1 MRKTNK
7 KSFDWYGLKQHF
19 SIRKYHFGAASV
31 LLGMSLALGTGVNT
45 VSAAE
50 AVGPDGNVVTLAPTD
65 PNAGTPVAAPLAED
79 AAAEEP
85 VAATEAL
92 AAPEAV
98 TGDTSA
104 GTEVVPV
111 SPELQEV
118 VNEYDTTLG
127 QAPNDTTNE
136 VLRPGSILDTK
147 LDELVAANPTTPG
160 LAEYVDKVKKAY
172 PEHVT
177 NEEKAAFVTATD
189 FAVTSELNQI
199 LENYDSKIQVLDPIQ
214 YGPTATTQEQY
225 EALKADAAAEYQK
238 QLADKNAKIEAYKAD
253 LERYYAD
260 VEAALAANEEG
271 KPSELITKNSFIV
284 GDESLATIT
293 NITINDST
301 TEYLSYIQYRKEDMT
316 VAHPLASPDGMQ
328 GSAVLT
334 NPVLAN
340 RGAKSDAEVAS
351 STFDLAA
358 DVSNYPYASGFNFAV
373 KDGASITV
381 EYSLTGNSTIEIDG
395 VPTPIDAIR
404 VTYTVTNTAIAPT
417 DPKPW
422 SSYTIYRDPRY
433 GAWLNQAGATN
444 DRSTTIHTAT
454 YEVIVDGQVVEFPA
468 DAYTTGSSINIGEA
482 MTSSGEPIYIN
493 GSAIKTTRSTVGDP
507 ATWER
512 STSNDIIRYTNT
524 NYDKALNPNVTSDG
538 RVIDSTGPIP
548 FGAGF
553 IDSDGIV
560 KRWDDYTSQ
569 YAYKGRVIYEI
580 PQGSTEMSLTH
591 YGNGGGWLILF
602 TDVPTYEIKPVMDFE
617 CEIQPYFVAFETTI
631 KAAPQ
636 ESAGT
641 QGQPQTD
648 KIVSGLTIVPE
659 GATTTYAFEDGN
671 TVKIVAG
678 EGSYS
683 IDETGAITF
692 TPEANFVG
700 TATPL
705 KVVATATYTN
715 SNGEKN
721 SISATT
727 TYTPTVYGL
736 DSKPDTTEGVQGQ
749 VQESI
754 SGAERFT
761 SLNTA
766 DNTTLG
772 DPQVTI
778 PATGAYSFDDG
789 LLTKRVDGE
798 GTYTIDPDTGVVT
811 FTPLPTFT
819 GTGTGVTV
827 KVTAEAT
834 DSEGNK
840 ITVTA
845 TDTYTPSVTPVEPTA
860 DDKETIGK
868 QGQEQTQDAKTMF
881 TAGDPAVP
889 IDQTSITLLDENNQP
904 TTVVEAKDADGNIVG
919 VYTLDTDTGV
929 ITFSPNSDFV
939 GTPVPVTVQAKDTNG
954 TPVETTYTP
963 TVTSVTPVAF
973 GDETTGLQGQSQTSD
988 LKFKEGDPVAPVYN
1002 EDGTLVNPAQFI
1014 DPTTGQPTDVTTLPA
1029 LKDGVQ
1035 VGTYT
1040 LDPTTGQVVFQPNKD
1055 FTGTPDAITVQV
1067 TDKNGTP
1074 VTATY
1079 TPTVTPVVPTAE
1091 PATTEGKQ
1099 GQTQTTDAK
1108 DLFTAGDN
1116 GAPIDN
1122 STITLIGED
1131 GQPVTEVPAKNDAG
1145 EVVGKYVLNADGT
1158 ITFTPNPDF
1167 IGTPVPVT
1175 VQAKDANG
1183 TPVETTYT
1191 PTVTPVTPTATPSET
1206 TDVQG
1211 QPQTSSLTFTAGDEV
1226 APVYNGDGTL
1236 VNPAQFIDPTT
1247 GQSTDVTT
1255 LPALKDGAQVGTY
1268 TLDPTTGQVIFQPN
1282 PDFVGTPDAV
1292 TVQVTDKNGTPA
1304 TATYIPTVT
1313 PVTPTAEPAT
1323 STDVQGKP
1331 QSGTPTFTPGDAKVP
1346 MDDTVPATFED
1357 GTTEKVIPGEGT
1369 YTVAPDGTVTFT
1381 PEPQFTGQGTGV
1393 TVVRKDINGT
1403 PATATYTP
1411 NVTPVV
1417 PTAVEATSTGKQGQP
1432 QSGTLT
1438 FTEGDPVAPIDNS
1451 TLTLLDEN
1459 GQPAKEVPAKDE
1471 NGKEVGTYVLN
1482 EDGSIT
1488 FTPNPDYVGTP
1499 VPVTVQVKDANGT
1512 PVETTYSPT
1521 VTPVVPTAVAVA
1533 SVGLQGK
1540 PQTGTPVFT
1549 EGDAVAPID
1558 NTTVTLLDENGQPAK
1573 EVPAKDETG
1582 KEIGTYVL
1590 NEDGSITFTPNPDF
1604 VGTPVPAKVQAK
1616 DANGTPVETTYSPKV
1631 IPVTPESDNVT
1642 TINVQGAVQTNTP
1655 TFTPGSIDLNADGVL
1670 SEDEIVP
1677 VTISADNPAKFVVD
1691 GQVVEETTIDAKDE
1705 AGNVVGTY
1713 TVDPTTGE
1721 ITFTPNPDFVGTPVP
1736 ATLQAKDVNGTPT
1749 TATYTPTVI
1758 PVTPVGS
1765 PAETEDIQGAT
1776 QTGKPSFTGG
1786 STVVNNE
1793 TVTVPIDETVPAT
1806 FEDGSTEK
1814 VIPGEGTYTVAPDGT
1829 VTFVPEKDF
1838 VGTAQGVTVKRVDTN
1853 GTPATATYTPT
1864 VTPVTPVGSPAET
1877 EDIQG
1882 ATQSG
1887 KPSFM
1892 QGHDNVPMDDTV
1904 PATFDDGTTEKVIP
1918 GEGTYTVAPDGTV
1931 TFVPEKDFVGTGTG
1945 VTVVRQDVNG
1955 TKVTAKYTP
1964 TVTPVTPTGSPV
1976 ETTDKPGVTQS
1987 GKPVFTQGHNDVPMD
2002 DTVPATFEDGTTEKV
2017 IPGEGTYTV
2026 APDGTVTFVPEKDFI
2041 GTGTGV
2047 TVVRQDVNGTKATA
2061 TYTPTVTPVE
2071 TKWVDENGNP
2081 LKDPTLGATPNEA
2094 GEVPG
2099 YIIVSST
2106 TDENGN
2112 VTHVFKQLETSYVD
2126 EDGNPLKSTD
2136 KGTLDPA
2143 EIKGYY
2149 VSSTTIDTEGNVT
2162 HVYSRISTTFVD
2174 EDGNTLSPKED
2185 GPQSSK
2191 DIPTYILVGTEID
2204 NNGNVKHIYKKS
2216 EVPIKEIITEWV
2228 DENGNPLKDP
2238 STGET
2243 PEEAGSFAGYEL
2255 VSTTTD
2261 DNGNVTHVFKKVVTP
2276 VKEVTTEWV

>member
-50 AVGPDGNVVTLAPTD
+50 AVGPDGNVVTLA
-65 PNAGTPVAAPLAED
+65 
-79 AAAEEP
+79 
-85 VAATEAL
+85 
-92 AAPEAV
+92 APEAV

-118 VNEYDTTLG
+118 VNEYDTTRG

-136 VLRPGSILDTK
+136 VLRLGSILDAK

-172 PEHVT
+172 PEYVT

-225 EALKADAAAEYQK
+225 GALKADAAAEYQK

-404 VTYTVTNTAIAPT
+404 VTYTVTNTAIAPM

-444 DRSTTIHTAT
+444 DNSKTIHTAT
-454 YEVIVDGQVVEFPA
+454 YEVIVDGQVIAFPA
-468 DAYTTGSSINIGEA
+468 DTYTTGSSLNIGEA

-493 GSAIKTTRSTVGDP
+493 GSAIKTTTSTVGDP
-507 ATWER
+507 AIWET
-512 STSNDIIRYTNT
+512 STSNNIIRYTAT

-538 RVIDSTGPIP
+538 RVIDSVGPIP
-548 FGAGF
+548 FGSGF

-560 KRWDDYTSQ
+560 KRWDDYTSP

-580 PQGSTEMSLTH
+580 PLGTTDMSLTH

-602 TDVPTYEIKPVMDFE
+602 ADVPTYEIKPVMDFV

-671 TVKIVAG
+671 TVKIVPS

-683 IDETGAITF
+683 IDETGTITF

-705 KVVATATYTN
+705 NVVATATYTN

-789 LLTKRVDGE
+789 LLTKSVDGE
-798 GTYTIDPDTGVVT
+798 GAYTIDPDTGVVT
-811 FTPLPTFT
+811 FTPLLAFT
-819 GTGTGVTV
+819 GTGTGVQV
-827 KVTAEAT
+827 RVTAEAT

-881 TAGDPAVP
+881 TAGDSAVP
-889 IDQTSITLLDENNQP
+889 IDQISITLLDENNQP

-939 GTPVPVTVQAKDTNG
+939 GTPVPVTVQAKDING

-963 TVTSVTPVAF
+963 TVTPVTPVAF
-973 GDETTGLQGQSQTSD
+973 GDDTTGLQGQSQTSD

-1002 EDGTLVNPAQFI
+1002 EDGTLVKPAQFI

-1079 TPTVTPVVPTAE
+1079 TPTVTPVVPTA
-1091 PATTEGKQ
+1091 
-1099 GQTQTTDAK
+1099 
-1108 DLFTAGDN
+1108 
-1116 GAPIDN
+1116 
-1122 STITLIGED
+1122 
-1131 GQPVTEVPAKNDAG
+1131 
-1145 EVVGKYVLNADGT
+1145 
-1158 ITFTPNPDF
+1158 
-1167 IGTPVPVT
+1167 
-1175 VQAKDANG
+1175 
-1183 TPVETTYT
+1183 
-1191 PTVTPVTPTATPSET
+1191 
-1206 TDVQG
+1206 
-1211 QPQTSSLTFTAGDEV
+1211 
-1226 APVYNGDGTL
+1226 
-1236 VNPAQFIDPTT
+1236 
-1247 GQSTDVTT
+1247 
-1255 LPALKDGAQVGTY
+1255 
-1268 TLDPTTGQVIFQPN
+1268 
-1282 PDFVGTPDAV
+1282 
-1292 TVQVTDKNGTPA
+1292 
-1304 TATYIPTVT
+1304 
-1313 PVTPTAEPAT
+1313 
-1323 STDVQGKP
+1323 
-1331 QSGTPTFTPGDAKVP
+1331 
-1346 MDDTVPATFED
+1346 
-1357 GTTEKVIPGEGT
+1357 
-1369 YTVAPDGTVTFT
+1369 
-1381 PEPQFTGQGTGV
+1381 
-1393 TVVRKDINGT
+1393 
-1403 PATATYTP
+1403 
-1411 NVTPVV
+1411 
-1417 PTAVEATSTGKQGQP
+1417 VEATSTGKQGQP
-1432 QSGTLT
+1432 QTGTLT

-1482 EDGSIT
+1482 EDGTIT

-1549 EGDAVAPID
+1549 EGDAVAPIN

-1582 KEIGTYVL
+1582 KVVGIYVL

-1616 DANGTPVETTYSPKV
+1616 DGNGTPVETTYLPKV
-1631 IPVTPESDNVT
+1631 IPVTPDSDNVT

-1736 ATLQAKDVNGTPT
+1736 ATLQAKDANGTPT

-1776 QTGKPSFTGG
+1776 QTGKPTFTGG

-1806 FEDGSTEK
+1806 FDDGTTEK
-1814 VIPGEGTYTVAPDGT
+1814 VVPGEGTYTVASDGT

-1904 PATFDDGTTEKVIP
+1904 PATFDDGTTEKVVP

-1955 TKVTAKYTP
+1955 TKATAKYTP

-1987 GKPVFTQGHNDVPMD
+1987 GKPVFTQGHNNVPMD
-2002 DTVPATFEDGTTEKV
+2002 DTVPATFEDGSTEKV

-2026 APDGTVTFVPEKDFI
+2026 APDGIVTFVPEKDFV

-2061 TYTPTVTPVE
+2061 KYTPTVTPVE
-2071 TKWVDENGNP
+2071 TKWVDKYGNP
-2081 LKDPTLGATPNEA
+2081 LKDPTSGATPNEA
-2094 GEVPG
+2094 GEIPG
-2099 YIIVSST
+2099 YVIVSST

-2126 EDGNPLKSTD
+2126 ENGNPLKTTD

-2149 VSSTTIDTEGNVT
+2149 VSSTTTDKDGNVT
-2162 HVYSRISTTFVD
+2162 HVYLRISTTFVD
-2174 EDGNTLSPKED
+2174 EEGNELSPKED

-2191 DIPTYILVGTEID
+2191 DIPTYTLVGTEID
-2204 NNGNVKHIYKKS
+2204 GNGNVQHIYKKSEVPVKEVTTEWVDENGNPLKNPRTGKTPDEAGNIPGYVIVSSTTDENGNVKHIYKKS
-2216 EVPIKEIITEWV
+2216 EVPAKNIT
-2228 DENGNPLKDP
+2228 
-2238 STGET
+2238 
-2243 PEEAGSFAGYEL
+2243 
-2255 VSTTTD
+2255 
-2261 DNGNVTHVFKKVVTP
+2261 
-2276 VKEVTTEWV
+2276 